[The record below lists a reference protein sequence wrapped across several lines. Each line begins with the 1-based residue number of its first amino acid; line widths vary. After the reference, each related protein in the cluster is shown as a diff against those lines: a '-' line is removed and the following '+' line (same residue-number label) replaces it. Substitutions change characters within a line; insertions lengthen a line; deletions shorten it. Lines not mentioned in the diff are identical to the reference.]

1 MQLQV
6 PARGWFWSET
16 APMSGHP
23 IAFLVFLGE
32 DLGLPAT
39 AVHCRHTYA
48 MGINGISPLARPGM
62 VFLPLARL
70 GCWRSA
76 GHGARAVSVDCTRPF
91 TQDVEL
97 GLLQIKTHSLRTVS
111 TPVRRSHAQVSQGY
125 HGSTIKE
132 LRPSL
137 ARRARPRHS
146 TGLAPP
152 RWRSGCARG
161 DARERAGSARCVGLR

>member
-23 IAFLVFLGE
+23 IAFLFFLGE

-48 MGINGISPLARPGM
+48 MGINGISPLRARPPAPGM

-76 GHGARAVSVDCTRPF
+76 
-91 TQDVEL
+91 
-97 GLLQIKTHSLRTVS
+97 
-111 TPVRRSHAQVSQGY
+111 
-125 HGSTIKE
+125 
-132 LRPSL
+132 
-137 ARRARPRHS
+137 
-146 TGLAPP
+146 
-152 RWRSGCARG
+152 
-161 DARERAGSARCVGLR
+161 ARCACGVG